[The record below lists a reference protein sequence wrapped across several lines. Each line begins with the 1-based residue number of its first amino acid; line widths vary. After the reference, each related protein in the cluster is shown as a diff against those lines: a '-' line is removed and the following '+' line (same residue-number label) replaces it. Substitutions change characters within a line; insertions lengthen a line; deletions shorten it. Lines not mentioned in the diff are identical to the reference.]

1 MPLCTTVRMLKEAK
15 EIQTAVGAF
24 NVENMEMA
32 QAVISAAEEMGC
44 PVILQTSSSA
54 ARYAP
59 MPVFAAMIAAMA
71 ELATVPVALHLDH
84 ADEALVHEALKSGY
98 TSVMYDG
105 SKKSFSENVN
115 RTKAIVSAAEAL
127 NIPVEGELGGIGGKE
142 DDVECQID
150 YTDPAEAAD
159 FVAQTGVNS
168 LAVAIGT
175 MHGVYKTTPKLDIQ
189 RLEAISAVVD
199 VPLVLH
205 GASGL
210 STIDLQNCIKAGI
223 CKINFGTDLR
233 IAYTQSI
240 RDYME
245 QNPNKFDPRAYGKV
259 ARERVTEIVKK
270 KLVITSNIILES

>member
-1 MPLCTTVRMLKEAK
+1 MLKEAK